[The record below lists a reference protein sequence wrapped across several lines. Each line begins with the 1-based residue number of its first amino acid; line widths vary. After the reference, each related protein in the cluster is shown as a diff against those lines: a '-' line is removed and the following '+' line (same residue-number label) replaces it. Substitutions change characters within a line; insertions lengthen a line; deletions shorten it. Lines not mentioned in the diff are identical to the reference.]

1 MMGIVVGKGVMGEVV
16 CVVRV
21 VGAIWAESLQGDEGP
36 EKVRRQDEM
45 AQCSLV
51 VPH

>member
-1 MMGIVVGKGVMGEVV
+1 VGKGVVGEVV

-21 VGAIWAESLQGDEGP
+21 VSAVGATCLQGDEGP
-36 EKVRRQDEM
+36 EKVWKQDEM
-45 AQCSLV
+45 AQWSLV